1 MPHSQ
6 APKRRGHASAIKD
19 AMPNDLTISAVAA
32 NSSGNNTAV
41 KAKAATVE
49 PTTVADPAPT
59 QQLTTNPVIR
69 LDESLGLV
77 VIEFRNA
84 SGAVTT
90 SIPSQR
96 QLQAYQRWDDTR
108 LGPAP
113 PGCTDVPASTPPP
126 AAPRHASPAS
136 REPSRSKRPEG

>member
-1 MPHSQ
+1 
-6 APKRRGHASAIKD
+6 
-19 AMPNDLTISAVAA
+19 MPNDLTISAVAA

-113 PGCTDVPASTPPP
+113 PGCTNAPASTPPP
-126 AAPRHASPAS
+126 AAPHTPAQPAGNQAGENDRGLNQS
-136 REPSRSKRPEG
+136 SLATPPGAGARG

>member
-1 MPHSQ
+1 
-6 APKRRGHASAIKD
+6 
-19 AMPNDLTISAVAA
+19 MPNDLTIPAVAA

-49 PTTVADPAPT
+49 SATVVDPAPAPP
-59 QQLTTNPVIR
+59 LTTNPVIR
-69 LDESLGLV
+69 LDKSLGLV

-84 SGAVTT
+84 SGAITT

-113 PGCTDVPASTPPP
+113 PGCADTPPGTPVAPQTP
-126 AAPRHASPAS
+126 AV
-136 REPSRSKRPEG
+136 PSRPETKPVKTDPGLNQSSLVNPTSTAARR

>member
-1 MPHSQ
+1 
-6 APKRRGHASAIKD
+6 
-19 AMPNDLTISAVAA
+19 
-32 NSSGNNTAV
+32 
-41 KAKAATVE
+41 
-49 PTTVADPAPT
+49 
-59 QQLTTNPVIR
+59 
-69 LDESLGLV
+69 

-113 PGCTDVPASTPPP
+113 PGCTNVPASTPPP
-126 AAPRHASPAS
+126 AAPHTPAQPAGNQAGENDRGLNQS
-136 REPSRSKRPEG
+136 SLATPPGTGARG